1 MRDGDILR
9 GIRGATTVDVDTP
22 DEIYAATTELM
33 QELIERNA
41 LESRDIVSIF
51 FTCTHDLVSAF
62 PAVAARRLGLDDVP
76 LICSQEI
83 PVPGSLGMCVRV
95 LLHGYVPRG
104 RVVRHIYLREARS
117 LRTDLVEDGEAHA
130 ST

>member
-1 MRDGDILR
+1 MREGDILR
-9 GIRGATTVDVDTP
+9 GIRGAITVDRDDP
-22 DEIYAATTELM
+22 DEIYEATTELLR
-33 QELIERNA
+33 EVIERNG

-62 PAVAARRLGLDDVP
+62 PAVAARRLGLADVP

-83 PVPGSLGMCVRV
+83 PVPGSLGLCIRA
-95 LLHGYVPRG
+95 LLHAHVPRG

-117 LRTDLVEDGEAHA
+117 LRADLVETD
-130 ST
+130 